1 VPELRGSYGEPAGAC
16 AAKTTRE
23 AIIFKALRLAVTTVL
38 ILVFQGQAALAADAP
53 PTRGPVNAGLY
64 VKASNRYSAQLK
76 SEGDKLQ
83 LVFSRGLFPALV
95 YTFHGRVSAAGI
107 RARIADLGSIDL
119 RFKPSGKAKHGRPPR
134 NCSGPRVTLFEGH
147 FVGELTFRAELGVT
161 SIDVTY
167 AKGWIASPGWRCH
180 ASGLKAFAEQAP
192 SDVTYT
198 FLQALDQRDGLGFGA
213 LAGTD
218 AEHPEANGASI
229 SASAET
235 RRGPVKIAHL
245 AVALAENAFSFDSAL
260 DSATVTPPNPFH
272 GSATYCRS
280 CAAGS
285 QWTGDLSVRV
295 PGIGHPIELTGAR
308 YRISLRSF
316 VGSGAQKA
324 ARSGARPQPSRAAVP
339 GPQSPPRRTR
349 PAEPGAAVEFTH
361 LGEWIRQQL

>member
-1 VPELRGSYGEPAGAC
+1 M
-16 AAKTTRE
+16 
-23 AIIFKALRLAVTTVL
+23 VL
-38 ILVFQGQAALAADAP
+38 VLVFQGQAALAADAS

-83 LVFSRGLFPALV
+83 LVFSRGILPALL
-95 YTFHGRVSAAGI
+95 YTFHGRVSEAGI
-107 RARIADLGSIDL
+107 RARIADLGTIDL
-119 RFKPSGKAKHGRPPR
+119 RFKPSGKTKRVRPPR
-134 NCSGPRVTLFEGH
+134 NCSGRRATLSEGQ

-161 SIDVTY
+161 SLDITH
-167 AKGWIASPGWRCH
+167 AKGWIASPGWHCH
-180 ASGLKAFAEQAP
+180 ASGPKAFAEQAP
-192 SDVTYT
+192 SGVTYT

-218 AEHPEANGASI
+218 AEHPEATGASI

-235 RRGPVKIAHL
+235 RRGSVKVDHL
-245 AVALAENAFSFDSAL
+245 AVALAVDAFRFDSTL

-285 QWTGDLSVRV
+285 QWTGDLSVRL
-295 PGIGHPIELTGAR
+295 PGIGRPIALTGSR
-308 YRISLRSF
+308 YRVSLRSS

-324 ARSGARPQPSRAAVP
+324 ARLARPQSSSAAVP
-339 GPQSPPRRTR
+339 GPQSPPSENT
-349 PAEPGAAVEFTH
+349 A
-361 LGEWIRQQL
+361 